1 MAIRIWHQSF
11 TVLDH
16 LPAYA
21 ARLQDHFRKVARAG
35 TEVVMHGM
43 DPRTYR
49 TNYPG
54 NDIRYGYMQYLH
66 GQQFVLRGIAAEEAG
81 FDAYAIMSIP
91 EPALRETRS
100 VIDIPVV
107 GYGESSMLTARMLGE
122 RMGVLLFIEEMAPII
137 NENAARIGLAAKFG
151 GARFVG
157 FTFNDVLEAYEEPAS
172 LLERFHTAARA
183 MIRDGVDVIIPGE
196 APLCA
201 LLMKH
206 GVNRIDEVPIVDA
219 LGATIK
225 MAESMVDLRRSSG
238 LAPARRGYFMEKPP
252 RDRVKELIDL
262 YGMSGLRPEA
272 GPRE

>member
-1 MAIRIWHQSF
+1 MRIWHQSF
-11 TVLDH
+11 TVLEQ

-21 ARLQDHFRKVARAG
+21 ARLQEHFRKVARPD

-43 DPRTYR
+43 HPRTYR

-54 NDIRYGYMQYLH
+54 TDIRHNYMQYLH
-66 GQQFVLRGIAAEEAG
+66 GQQFVLGGMAAEEAG

-100 VIDIPVV
+100 LIDIPVV
-107 GYGESSMLTARMLGE
+107 GYGESSMLVARMLGE
-122 RMGVLLFIEEMAPII
+122 RMGALIFIEGMTPVIT
-137 NENAARIGLAAKFG
+137 ENAKRIGLDGKFA

-157 FTFNDVLEAYEEPAS
+157 FTFDDVLKAYEEPAS

-183 MIRDGVDVIIPGE
+183 LIREGVDVIIPGE

-206 GVNRIDEVPIVDA
+206 GVTRVDEVPIVDA
-219 LGATIK
+219 LGATLK
-225 MAESMVDLRRSSG
+225 MAEAMVDLKRSSG
-238 LAPARRGYFMEKPP
+238 LAPARRGYFTEKPP
-252 RDRVKELIDL
+252 RERVKELIEL
-262 YGMSGLRPEA
+262 YGMNPLRPA
-272 GPRE
+272 S

>member
-1 MAIRIWHQSF
+1 MAMRIWHQSF
-11 TVLDH
+11 TVLEQ

-21 ARLQDHFRKVARAG
+21 ARLQEHFRKVARPD

-43 DPRTYR
+43 HPKTYR

-54 NDIRYGYMQYLH
+54 TDIKHNYMQYLH
-66 GQQFVLRGIAAEEAG
+66 GQQFVLGGLAAVEAG
-81 FDAYAIMSIP
+81 FDAYALMTIP

-100 VIDIPVV
+100 LIDIPVV
-107 GYGESSMLTARMLGE
+107 GYGESSMLMARMLGE
-122 RMGVLLFIEEMAPII
+122 RMGALIFIEGMTPII
-137 NENAARIGLAAKFG
+137 EENAARVGLSSKFG

-157 FTFNDVLEAYEEPAS
+157 FTFDDVLQAYDEPSS

-183 MIRDGVDVIIPGE
+183 MIKDGVDVIIPGE

-206 GVNRIDEVPIVDA
+206 GVNRVDNVPIVDA

-225 MAESMVDLRRSSG
+225 MAETMVDLKRSSG
-238 LAPARRGYFMEKPP
+238 LAPARRGYFTDKPS
-252 RDRVKELIDL
+252 RERVKELVEL
-262 YGMSGLRPEA
+262 YGMNPLWPA
-272 GPRE
+272 AK

>member
-1 MAIRIWHQSF
+1 MAMRIWHQSF
-11 TVLDH
+11 TVLEQ

-21 ARLQDHFRKVARAG
+21 ARLQEHFRKVARSD

-43 DPRTYR
+43 HPQTYR

-54 NDIRYGYMQYLH
+54 TDIKHNYMQYLH
-66 GQQFVLRGIAAEEAG
+66 GQQFVLGGISAEEAG

-100 VIDIPVV
+100 IIDIPVV
-107 GYGESSMLTARMLGE
+107 GYGESSMLVARMLGE
-122 RMGVLLFIEEMAPII
+122 RMGALIFIEGMIPVIE
-137 NENAARIGLAAKFG
+137 ENAARVGLAGKFG

-157 FTFNDVLEAYEEPAS
+157 FTFNDVLQAYEEPSS

-183 MIRDGVDVIIPGE
+183 MIKDGVDVIIPGE

-206 GVNRIDEVPIVDA
+206 GVNRVDNVPIVDA

-225 MAESMVDLRRSSG
+225 MAETMVDLKRSSG
-238 LAPARRGYFMEKPP
+238 LAPARGSYFTGQPP
-252 RDRVKELIDL
+252 RERVKELVEL
-262 YGMSGLRPEA
+262 YGMNHLWPA
-272 GPRE
+272 TK

>member
-1 MAIRIWHQSF
+1 MAMRIWHQSF
-11 TVLDH
+11 TVLEQ

-21 ARLQDHFRKVARAG
+21 VRLQEHFKKVARPD
-35 TEVVMHGM
+35 TEVVLHGM
-43 DPRTYR
+43 HPKTYR

-54 NDIRYGYMQYLH
+54 TDIKHNYMQYLH
-66 GQQFVLRGIAAEEAG
+66 GQQFVMGGIAAEEAG

-100 VIDIPVV
+100 IIDIPVV
-107 GYGESSMLTARMLGE
+107 GYGESAMLIARMLGE
-122 RMGVLLFIEEMAPII
+122 RMGALIFIEGMTPII
-137 NENAARIGLAAKFG
+137 EENAARIGLASKFG

-157 FTFNDVLEAYEEPAS
+157 FTFDDVLKAYEEPAS

-183 MIRDGVDVIIPGE
+183 MIKEGVDVIIPGE

-206 GVNRIDEVPIVDA
+206 GVSRVDDVPVIDA

-225 MAESMVDLRRSSG
+225 MAEMMVDLKRSSG
-238 LAPARRGYFMEKPP
+238 LTPSRRGYFMEKPP
-252 RDRVKELIDL
+252 RERVKELIEL
-262 YGMSGLRPEA
+262 YGINQLAPGA
-272 GPRE
+272 K